1 MPEPGRILLIEDNED
16 DELLTLRAFKKSN
29 LNNVIDVLRDG
40 EEAIKYFSKEGKFSN
55 VKGSDLSLI
64 LLDLNLPKVHGLE
77 VLKFLKSKEEFKKTP
92 VVILTTSTENKDLK
106 KAYEL
111 GVNSY
116 VQKPVVITEFIEA
129 MIKLEIYW
137 CLLNKRAGGVQ

>member
-1 MPEPGRILLIEDNED
+1 MNQPGKILLIEDNED

-29 LNNVIDVLRDG
+29 LNNQIEVLRDG
-40 EEAIKYFSKEGKFSN
+40 EAAINYFSKAGPYSHA
-55 VKGSDLSLI
+55 KGEELSLI

-77 VLKFLKSKEEFKKTP
+77 VLKFLKEKEEFKRVP
-92 VVILTTSTENKDLK
+92 VVILTTSTETKDLSR
-106 KAYEL
+106 AYEL

-116 VQKPVVITEFIEA
+116 VQKPVEITDFVQA

-137 CLLNKRAGGVQ
+137 CLLNRRPGDF